1 MSFCAPQGGD
11 LVSEPTDAGLLDAR
25 CKKVE
30 DQLQILD
37 KKLSAK
43 ADRSSIDDLQFKIA
57 STGGAGGKEDQ
68 SKSDSSGMKVRL
80 CLLYIS

>member
-1 MSFCAPQGGD
+1 LKTTRVGQRSNSIWFV
-11 LVSEPTDAGLLDAR
+11 VSSW
-25 CKKVE
+25 
-30 DQLQILD
+30 LQD